1 MTKRGVNVD
10 ADLGV
15 PRVFPIPL
23 WDETQWDHYLTKK
36 GRDMIKNVK
45 QLQESDVGRLYLE
58 QAGVQ
63 GKKLSKNAFL
73 GKFAKIP
80 VRNSWADSRCLCS
93 GFLETLGLGE
103 LYGGE

>member
-1 MTKRGVNVD
+1 MSCLFN
-10 ADLGV
+10 
-15 PRVFPIPL
+15 
-23 WDETQWDHYLTKK
+23 
-36 GRDMIKNVK
+36 KNVK

>member
-36 GRDMIKNVK
+36 GRDMIKNAK

-63 GKKLSKNAFL
+63 GKKPSKKAFL

-80 VRNSWADSRCLCS
+80 V
-93 GFLETLGLGE
+93 
-103 LYGGE
+103 